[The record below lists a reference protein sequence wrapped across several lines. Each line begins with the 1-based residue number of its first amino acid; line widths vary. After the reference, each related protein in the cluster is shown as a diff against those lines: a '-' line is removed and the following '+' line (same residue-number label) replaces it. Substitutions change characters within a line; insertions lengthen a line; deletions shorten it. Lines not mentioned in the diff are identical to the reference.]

1 MTIKE
6 VYTRYFLNASV
17 LNRLIIINAIIFILF
32 EFITTAGAL
41 FNNNLSFVKVWFS
54 FPNDIFEYIKKP
66 WTIITYGFLHD
77 GFRHV
82 LFNMLFLYFFGQV
95 FLNIHNGR
103 RFLNVYFLGILF
115 GALFYMV
122 AFAVFPVFA
131 RQKHILI
138 GASAAVNAV
147 MVAATVQSPNSP
159 FRLMFIPITFKLWWL
174 CIGLLIMDVI
184 QLRSANAGGHFAH
197 LGGAAIGYIYM
208 VQLQK
213 GNDIGISVEKTM
225 DWFVGLFKPKEKSN
239 LKTVHKS
246 KQTSKKYKTAPS
258 SKSPNQAQIDA
269 ILDKI
274 SKNGYES
281 LSKVEKE
288 ILFKAGKN

>member
-6 VYTRYFLNASV
+6 AYTRYFLNASV
-17 LNRLIIINAIIFILF
+17 LNRLIIINVFLFIITYVISPLF
-32 EFITTAGAL
+32 NIKINLYREFIG
-41 FNNNLSFVKVWFS
+41 

-66 WTIITYGFLHD
+66 WTMITYAFFHED
-77 GFRHV
+77 FRHV
-82 LFNMLFLYFFGQV
+82 FFNMLLLYFFGQI

-103 RFLNVYFLGILF
+103 RFLNVYILGIIF
-115 GALFYMV
+115 GALMYMV
-122 AFAVFPVFA
+122 AYAIFPAFSN
-131 RQKHILI
+131 IYGNMI
-138 GASAAVNAV
+138 GASAAMSAI
-147 MVAATVQSPNSP
+147 MIASTVQSPDMP
-159 FRLMFIPITFKLWWL
+159 IKLLFIPFTFKLWWITTFFL
-174 CIGLLIMDVI
+174 VTDLLRIGSL
-184 QLRSANAGGHFAH
+184 QNAGGHFAH